1 MQLSHFS
8 SNAPSN
14 RALANP
20 AGIDC
25 GPPQSDAP
33 SRTVGT
39 ILPELNGF
47 EI

>member
-8 SNAPSN
+8 SNAPCN

-20 AGIDC
+20 VGLDC
-25 GPPQSDAP
+25 GMPQSDAP

-39 ILPELNGF
+39 ILPELNSF